1 MANKKIIIDSKID
14 LDSKIVLLL
23 ICTAQELNVDMTRKL
38 KQFNLSIIQLQIL
51 HALSESEKGEL
62 TVNQIK
68 SVMVDESPNVSRA
81 LNKLMN
87 SMRDMV
93 DLLEVIYDL
102 YCKGYDFFRVLGLAY
117 ILYGIDEL
125 PMLRVEKL
133 WGEKSF
139 IKKREVLNKVSPKLV
154 AEAKRILE
162 LFDNGLIK
170 ITNEFEYEDFRKDE
184 DKMDLIN

>member
-38 KQFNLSIIQLQIL
+38 KQFNLSFIQLQIL

-87 SMRDMV
+87 SGFIEKDRNLIDQRMV
-93 DLLEVIYDL
+93 Y
-102 YCKGYDFFRVLGLAY
+102 
-117 ILYGIDEL
+117 
-125 PMLRVEKL
+125 
-133 WGEKSF
+133 
-139 IKKREVLNKVSPKLV
+139 
-154 AEAKRILE
+154 
-162 LFDNGLIK
+162 IK
-170 ITNEFEYEDFRKDE
+170 ITPEGKKIHIKADIEIIETTLNLTSKEKRNLYEILVK
-184 DKMDLIN
+184 LN